1 MSFELVKKLKEK
13 GLSLEDGDALKGMQ
27 ALESVFKD
35 YFDSNKNLTEDQI
48 TEFIQKA
55 LDDAKPELSKLKFQ
69 DKGLDTIIKDLYDEM
84 EVLKKA
90 DGGNAKNKKTAGEI
104 FEAEIKSREEDWQGL
119 LKKKAP
125 FEGVIKDAAT
135 NTRTSVP
142 TSASNFLPEQELLP
156 GYIAYRTNTPLMLQ
170 YASVLR
176 TDKAVVNWV
185 DETAGEGDAGWTA
198 EGATK
203 PLTDVNATV
212 RNTTVVKV
220 AAVAKVSE
228 EALAD
233 ISFLRSMIEGRMR
246 NKLALKIDD
255 GLLNGDGTSETPT
268 GLAYYAPGFTSTE
281 MNDTVESPN
290 YFDAL
295 SAAATQIRRA
305 NFEPNIVFINP
316 VDWFK
321 MMHTKDADKGY
332 VLLQL
337 SMQNGEFLQM
347 RAVKSNQV
355 AVGQFIMGDMTY
367 FNVAIRED
375 VRFEVGWENDDFRKN
390 LRTMIVEARL
400 CAWVSENEKLA
411 FVIDE
416 YQDII
421 DVIDAAV

>member
-13 GLSLEDGDALKGMQ
+13 GLPLEEGDALKGMQ
-27 ALESVFKD
+27 ALESVFKE
-35 YFDSNKNLTEDQI
+35 YFDANKNLTEDQVN
-48 TEFIQKA
+48 TFIKTA
-55 LDDAKPELSKLKFQ
+55 LDNAKPQLGELKFQ
-69 DKGLDTIIKDLYDEM
+69 DKGLDTIIKDLFDEM
-84 EVLKKA
+84 EVLKKLGESNPTA
-90 DGGNAKNKKTAGEI
+90 KKTAGEI
-104 FEAEIKSREEDWQGL
+104 FEAEIKNRKEDWGDFMN
-119 LKKKAP
+119 KKAP
-125 FEGVIKDAAT
+125 FSGVIKDAAT

-170 YASVLR
+170 YSNVSR
-176 TDKAVVNWV
+176 TDKQVINWI

-203 PLTDVNATV
+203 PLMDVNATV

-220 AAVAKVSE
+220 AVAAKVSE

-233 ISFLRSMIEGRMR
+233 IPFLRSMIEGRMR

-268 GLAYYAPGFTSTE
+268 GLSYYAPAFTSTE
-281 MNDTVESPN
+281 MNDSVESPN

-321 MMHTKDADKGY
+321 MMHTKDADKNY

-337 SMQNGEFLQM
+337 AMQNGEFLEM

-355 AVGQFIMGDMTY
+355 AVGQFMMGDMNY

-400 CAWVSENEKLA
+400 CSWVSENEKLA

-416 YQDII
+416 YQDVI